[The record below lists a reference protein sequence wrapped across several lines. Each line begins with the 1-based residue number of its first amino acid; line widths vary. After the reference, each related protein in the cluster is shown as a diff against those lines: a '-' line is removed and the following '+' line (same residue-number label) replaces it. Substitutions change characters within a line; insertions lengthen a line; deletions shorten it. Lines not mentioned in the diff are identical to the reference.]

1 MIIIIMSLEI
11 TQYKNTQ
18 LSVMNSANNLDR
30 VLSEDLPDPLP
41 NYSGFQMVIAGSP
54 GSGKTT
60 LLTSLITSKSKNGK
74 RQSYRKLFDKIII
87 VSPTLGQ
94 GKSMKK
100 DPFSDVRS
108 EQKFKEFNLETID
121 ELQKMLEQNRE
132 DELHTVII
140 FDDVGAQIRKS
151 QLAEKKLISLCQN
164 RRHLF
169 CSIFFLVQKWKDLGT
184 GIRSSMSHFITFRPK
199 NNMEMESIMQET
211 MPYKKCNWQ
220 QIMNFVF
227 DNKDKF
233 SFFMIDMSLKQT
245 NKFRYFNKFDEMI
258 INEYCE

>member
-1 MIIIIMSLEI
+1 MSLEI
-11 TQYKNTQ
+11 TQYKNNK
-18 LSVMNSANNLDR
+18 LKIMNSANNLDKE
-30 VLSEDLPDPLP
+30 LSNDLPEPLP
-41 NYSGFQMVIAGSP
+41 NYAGFLMVIAGAP

-60 LLTSLITSKSKNGK
+60 LLTSLMTSKKKNGK

-87 VSPTLGQ
+87 VSPTLGN
-94 GKSMKK
+94 GKSMKN
-100 DPFSDVRS
+100 DPFADIKG

-121 ELQKMLEQNRE
+121 EIMNMLEKNRE
-132 DELHTVII
+132 DDLKTVII
-140 FDDVGAQIRKS
+140 FDDVGSQIRKS
-151 QLAEKKLISLCQN
+151 QLAEKKLINLCQN

-211 MPYKKCNWQ
+211 MPYKKNCWQ
-220 QIMNFVF
+220 QIMNYIF

-245 NKFRYFNKFDEMI
+245 NKYRYFNKFDEMI
-258 INEYCE
+258 INEIC

>member
-1 MIIIIMSLEI
+1 MSLEI
-11 TQYKNTQ
+11 TQYKNNK
-18 LSVMNSANNLDR
+18 LKIMNSENNLDKE
-30 VLSEDLPDPLP
+30 LSNDLPEPLP
-41 NYSGFQMVIAGSP
+41 NYSGFLMVIAGAP

-60 LLTSLITSKSKNGK
+60 LLTSLMTSKKKNGK

-87 VSPTLGQ
+87 VSPTLGN
-94 GKSMKK
+94 GKSMKN
-100 DPFSDVRS
+100 DPFTDIRG

-121 ELQKMLEQNRE
+121 EIMNMLEKNR
-132 DELHTVII
+132 DDDLKTVII
-140 FDDVGAQIRKS
+140 FDDVGSQIRKS
-151 QLAEKKLISLCQN
+151 QLAEKKLINLCQN

-211 MPYKKCNWQ
+211 MPYKKNCWQ
-220 QIMNFVF
+220 QIMNYIF

-233 SFFMIDMSLKQT
+233 SFFMIDMSLKET
-245 NKFRYFNKFDEMI
+245 NKYRYFNKFDEMI
-258 INEYCE
+258 INEIC

>member
-1 MIIIIMSLEI
+1 MIEI
-11 TQYKNTQ
+11 KQYPNNE
-18 LSVMNSANNLDR
+18 LSIMNSANNLDK
-30 VLSEDLPDPLP
+30 VLADDIPEPLP

-60 LLTSLITSKSKNGK
+60 LLTSLMTSKKKKGK
-74 RQSYRKLFDKIII
+74 RQSYRKCFDKIII

-94 GKSMKK
+94 GKSMKN

-108 EQKFKEFNLETID
+108 EQKFKEFNLETIN
-121 ELQKMLEQNRE
+121 EIMNMLEQNRDE
-132 DELHTVII
+132 DLHTVVI
-140 FDDVGAQIRKS
+140 FDDVGSQIRKS
-151 QLAEKKLISLCQN
+151 QLAEKKLINLCQN

-169 CSIFFLVQKWKDLGT
+169 CSLFFLVQKWKDLGT

-211 MPYKKCNWQ
+211 MPYKKANWQ
-220 QIMNFVF
+220 QIMNYIF

-245 NKFRYFNKFDEMI
+245 NKYRYFNKFDEI
-258 INEYCE
+258 EISEK